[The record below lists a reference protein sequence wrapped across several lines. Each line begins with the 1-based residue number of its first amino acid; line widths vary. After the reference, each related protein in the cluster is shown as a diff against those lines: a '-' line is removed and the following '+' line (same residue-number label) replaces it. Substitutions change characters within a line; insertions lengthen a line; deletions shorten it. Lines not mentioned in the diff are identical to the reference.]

1 MTIANESLKSN
12 KKQEVSEEDDNMMT
26 RILIS
31 FGSVIFILI
40 VVIIIFIVCRKRN
53 KKNQNNVNASDE
65 DDKKLRSNRVS
76 DISANV
82 GLMDL
87 EVENEDFE
95 NSAALNIKHS
105 RRISVNKEDG
115 EGDGTPPT
123 HVNSVD

>member
-1 MTIANESLKSN
+1 
-12 KKQEVSEEDDNMMT
+12 MMT

-31 FGSVIFILI
+31 VGSVIFILI
-40 VVIIIFIVCRKRN
+40 AVIIIFIVCRKRN
-53 KKNQNNVNASDE
+53 KKNQNSVNESD

-82 GLMDL
+82 GLMDPQ
-87 EVENEDFE
+87 VKNEDFE

>member
-1 MTIANESLKSN
+1 MTTTNESLRSN
-12 KKQEVSEEDDNMMT
+12 KKQEVSEEDDNMIT

-31 FGSVIFILI
+31 VGSVIFILI
-40 VVIIIFIVCRKRN
+40 AVIIIFIVCRKRN
-53 KKNQNNVNASDE
+53 KKNQNSVNASD
-65 DDKKLRSNRVS
+65 DDKNLRSNRVS

-82 GLMDL
+82 GLMDPQ
-87 EVENEDFE
+87 VENEDFE

>member
-1 MTIANESLKSN
+1 MTTTNESLRSN

-31 FGSVIFILI
+31 VGSVIFILI
-40 VVIIIFIVCRKRN
+40 AVIIIFIVCRKRN
-53 KKNQNNVNASDE
+53 KKNQNSVNASD
-65 DDKKLRSNRVS
+65 DDKNLRSNRVS

-82 GLMDL
+82 GLMDPQ
-87 EVENEDFE
+87 VENEDFE